1 MTISLKN
8 AILRTRPMRKIFW
21 LSLIAVLLTASC
33 PAARAG
39 EKGAVSF
46 IPQWVPQAQ
55 FAGYYTAYEK
65 GFYKRRGL
73 QVKILKGGP
82 DFPTSELL
90 ADGQA
95 DFGTMFLTTAI
106 VKRAK
111 GYKFINIGQ
120 IVQRSALM
128 LVAKKTSGIKKPADI
143 QNQRVGLWNAEF
155 EIQPK
160 AFFRQHGLT
169 VKIIP
174 QNSTMNLFLR
184 GGIALA
190 SAMWYNEYDQ
200 IILAGVNPD
209 EITTFLLSDYGLKF
223 PEDGIYCLESTYQ
236 KDPQQAQN
244 FVQAS
249 LEGWQYAFSHPEEA
263 LNFVMK
269 YANAAQVATNRVHQ
283 RWMLARMQ
291 DIMLPPGGKIPLG
304 CLEKETYLQ
313 VARELKKN
321 GLIHKIPDYSQF
333 HIDCRCIL
341 EK

>member
-1 MTISLKN
+1 
-8 AILRTRPMRKIFW
+8 MRKILLFF
-21 LSLIAVLLTASC
+21 LIALLINASC
-33 PAARAG
+33 LPARAG
-39 EKGAVSF
+39 EAVFF
-46 IPQWVPQAQ
+46 IPQWLPQAQ

-65 GFYKRRGL
+65 GFYKARGL
-73 QVKILKGGP
+73 EVKILKGGP
-82 DFPTSELL
+82 DFPVSELL

-106 VKRAK
+106 VKRAQ

-120 IVQRSALM
+120 MVQRSALM
-128 LVAKKTSGIKKPADI
+128 LVAKKSRGIKTPADI
-143 QNQRVGLWNAEF
+143 QNQSVGLWGAEF
-155 EIQPK
+155 AIQPL
-160 AFFRQHGLT
+160 AFFRQHGLK

-174 QNSTMNLFLR
+174 QSSTMNLFLR
-184 GGIALA
+184 GGVALA
-190 SAMWYNEYDQ
+190 SAMWYNEYYQ

-209 EITTFLLSDYGLKF
+209 ELTTFLLSDYGLKF

-236 KDPQQAQN
+236 KDPQRAHN

-263 LNFVMK
+263 LDIVMK

-291 DIMLPPGGKIPLG
+291 DIIMPPGSKIPLG
-304 CLEKETYLQ
+304 CLEEETYLQ

-321 GLIHKIPDYSQF
+321 GLIHMVPDFSRF
-333 HIDCRCIL
+333 HIDCRSNCRSGN